1 MAVFWQCFFGRDW
14 NIYLPNPGWA
24 PVGCRVWRSRN
35 TGWAHAVASWLSV
48 FPMRISTRG
57 EEGGFESVHP
67 SPSRISQKP
76 KKLTY
81 MIRFFEIAA
90 LEVDVQSKA
99 LLILDVAGGDSDQKW
114 NTFLNQHLA

>member
-1 MAVFWQCFFGRDW
+1 
-14 NIYLPNPGWA
+14 
-24 PVGCRVWRSRN
+24 
-35 TGWAHAVASWLSV
+35 
-48 FPMRISTRG
+48 
-57 EEGGFESVHP
+57 
-67 SPSRISQKP
+67 
-76 KKLTY
+76 